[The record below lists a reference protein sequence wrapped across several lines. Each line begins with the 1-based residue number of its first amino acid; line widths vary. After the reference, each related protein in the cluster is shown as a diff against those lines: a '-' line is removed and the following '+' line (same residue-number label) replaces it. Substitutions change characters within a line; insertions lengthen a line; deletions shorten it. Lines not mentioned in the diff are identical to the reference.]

1 MSEAQQSPLTLT
13 SSRGALPAHSLL
25 SLFHTREPKTAD
37 GERTYL
43 FPPSASSARAPRLDA
58 AATDQTSLGGT
69 DRQPEGRGDDPYDR
83 MLRGYRLHGPEQAR
97 RKVGR
102 PARGAHTTP
111 ALSVA
116 SVRCVLMVSAPLQ
129 KQRLHNLAMK
139 NIRNEELRQLND
151 ESREDPCNRAR
162 SAS

>member
-1 MSEAQQSPLTLT
+1 MRHSSHHSRSPPV
-13 SSRGALPAHSLL
+13 GALFLHTACFRFSTLESRRLL
-25 SLFHTREPKTAD
+25 TANAPSSFHPPQVRRELHD
-37 GERTYL
+37 
-43 FPPSASSARAPRLDA
+43 LDA